1 MPNSRKRP
9 KLKIPKTKSEWFW
22 DIIGY
27 LFFLGSI
34 IFLASVWGK
43 LPEKVPGHYDA
54 AGRVDRWGSKWE
66 LLILPG
72 VGAILALLMQ
82 VLEKFPHIYNYPERL
97 NALNAK
103 QFYVHSRKLLNQLKN
118 ICLIFFALILLE
130 SIVIAMGW
138 GNGFGK
144 WFLPIV
150 IIGMGI
156 PIASGIVTQKNKIT
170 TIR

>member
-27 LFFLGSI
+27 LFFFGSI
-34 IFLASVWGK
+34 IFLVSVWGK

-54 AGRVDRWGSKWE
+54 SGKVDRWGSKWE

-82 VLEKFPHIYNYPERL
+82 VLEKFPHIYNYPDRL
-97 NALNAK
+97 NESNAK

-138 GNGFGK
+138 DNGFGK

-156 PIASGIVTQKNKIT
+156 PIASGIVTQRKIK
-170 TIR
+170 

>member
-1 MPNSRKRP
+1 MAIYFSLVR
-9 KLKIPKTKSEWFW
+9 
-22 DIIGY
+22 
-27 LFFLGSI
+27 LFFW
-34 IFLASVWGK
+34 LAFGGK

-54 AGRVDRWGSKWE
+54 SGKVDRWGSKWE

-118 ICLIFFALILLE
+118 ICLIFFALILL
-130 SIVIAMGW
+130 
-138 GNGFGK
+138 
-144 WFLPIV
+144 
-150 IIGMGI
+150 
-156 PIASGIVTQKNKIT
+156 
-170 TIR
+170 